1 VEDGP
6 SQGIGHRLR
15 AFFKRLS
22 NGKSAERFEEE
33 VLELL
38 DHGAEQGAITAG
50 EGEMIQSIIELGET
64 VAREI
69 MVPRTSMVATSVD
82 TPLGE
87 VIALVLS
94 SGHSRLPIF
103 EGDIDHII
111 GILHA
116 KDLLSYWGH
125 TADEVLPREIIRP
138 PIFVPATKLAVELL
152 GEVRAKKS
160 HMAFVLDEYGGTAGL
175 ITLEDI
181 IEEIIGDIHDEYD
194 VEEEMITTV
203 DQNTVLVD
211 ARMDMEE
218 LEEYL
223 GIKLPE
229 GDYETLGGFIADLT
243 GRVPEENESLEYH
256 GMVMTIRSADERKIS
271 QVEIKLPSPLA
282 NANQGAA

>member
-6 SQGIGHRLR
+6 SQGIGRRLK
-15 AFFKRLS
+15 AFFKRLG
-22 NGKSAERFEEE
+22 NGHSVERFEEE
-33 VLELL
+33 VLELI
-38 DHGAEQGAITAG
+38 DQGAEQGAITAG

-69 MVPRTSMVATSVD
+69 MVPRTSIIATSVNA
-82 TPLGE
+82 PLGE

-94 SGHSRLPIF
+94 SGHSRLPIY
-103 EGDIDHII
+103 EGDIDHVI

-125 TADEVLPREIIRP
+125 DADEVLPQEIIRP
-138 PIFVPATKLAVELL
+138 PIFVPATKLVVELL
-152 GEVRAKKS
+152 GEVRARKS

-194 VEEEMITTV
+194 VEEEMIV
-203 DQNTVLVD
+203 PIDANTILVD

-223 GIKLPE
+223 GFKLAE
-229 GDYETLGGFIADLT
+229 GDYETLGGFLADLT
-243 GRVPEENESLEYH
+243 GRVPEENESVEFKDL
-256 GMVMTIRSADERKIS
+256 VMTIRSADERKIN

-282 NANQGAA
+282 RTESGMA

>member
-1 VEDGP
+1 
-6 SQGIGHRLR
+6 
-15 AFFKRLS
+15 
-22 NGKSAERFEEE
+22 
-33 VLELL
+33 
-38 DHGAEQGAITAG
+38 
-50 EGEMIQSIIELGET
+50 M
-64 VAREI
+64 
-69 MVPRTSMVATSVD
+69 
-82 TPLGE
+82 
-87 VIALVLS
+87 
-94 SGHSRLPIF
+94 
-103 EGDIDHII
+103 
-111 GILHA
+111 
-116 KDLLSYWGH
+116 
-125 TADEVLPREIIRP
+125 
-138 PIFVPATKLAVELL
+138 
-152 GEVRAKKS
+152 RAKKS

>member
-1 VEDGP
+1 MEDGP
-6 SQGIGHRLR
+6 SQGIGRRFR
-15 AFFKRLS
+15 AFFKRLG
-22 NGKSAERFEEE
+22 NGASAERFEEE
-33 VLELL
+33 VLELI

-69 MVPRTSMVATSVD
+69 MVPRTSIIATSM
-82 TPLGE
+82 TSPLGE

-94 SGHSRLPIF
+94 SGHSRLPIY

-125 TADEVLPREIIRP
+125 GPDEILPQEIIRP
-138 PIFVPATKLAVELL
+138 PIFVPATKLVVELL

-160 HMAFVLDEYGGTAGL
+160 HMAIVLDEYGGTAGL

-181 IEEIIGDIHDEYD
+181 IEEIVGDIHDEYD
-194 VEEEMITTV
+194 VEEEMIVSV
-203 DQNTVLVD
+203 DQSTVLVD

-223 GIKLPE
+223 GVKLPE

-243 GRVPEENESLEYH
+243 GRVPEENETVEFQDL
-256 GMVMTIRSADERKIS
+256 VMTIRSADERKIN
-271 QVEIKLPSPLA
+271 QVEIKLPSPPA
-282 NANQGAA
+282 GANQGAA